1 MKYAT
6 KKNAKVI
13 IAMEKEVGMTNY
25 FNGELTMKE
34 MKDMLKHRMGF
45 GEAETNVIMASL
57 VLAGG
62 KFRTE

>member
-6 KKNAKVI
+6 KKNAKEI
-13 IAMEKEVGMTNY
+13 IAMEKEAESTSY
-25 FNGELTMKE
+25 FNGALSMKE